1 MADLPCA
8 GIDRS
13 TAPPLISAARTASG
27 QARGAAARSSVTRI
41 PDAKRYAMTESS
53 HAAHRWPVAEDPS
66 QAWRTAPT
74 KLDRFYPEDD
84 IVAVIGDRSTAER
97 AVQALTDAGV
107 SQDDVDLVDGDW
119 FVKAARSVV
128 ERRGVVK
135 RLTHRLPTDESELAR
150 RYVEEAEQG
159 HIIVVVHAPDD
170 EEIDR
175 ACEVLA
181 AHRARE
187 MHHYGRRVIRD
198 L

>member
-1 MADLPCA
+1 
-8 GIDRS
+8 
-13 TAPPLISAARTASG
+13 
-27 QARGAAARSSVTRI
+27 
-41 PDAKRYAMTESS
+41 MTDHS
-53 HAAHRWPVAEDPS
+53 HAEHRWPVADDPS
-66 QAWRTAPT
+66 QAWRSAPT

-97 AVQALTDAGV
+97 AVRALTDAGV

-119 FVKAARSVV
+119 FVEAARSVV

-135 RLTHRLPTDESELAR
+135 RLTHMLPTEESELAR

-159 HIIVVVHAPDD
+159 RIIVVVHAPAD
-170 EEIDR
+170 EDIDR
-175 ACEVLA
+175 ARAVLA